1 MQRRRFLTLSAAAAA
16 SATAAASLGGCGFAL
31 RGSAKYPFKS
41 VFLQAPEASPLARQL
56 QRTLEGAGL
65 TVLRTPSDPALAERV
80 FELLQEQHERA
91 VVSQTSS
98 GAVREMQLRLR
109 VLYRLRDGDGLQASA
124 SAQGAQV
131 VELLQTRE
139 LSYDESQALSKEAEQ
154 ELLFKDMQT
163 ELVAQI
169 VRRLAH

>member
-1 MQRRRFLTLSAAAAA
+1 M
-16 SATAAASLGGCGFAL
+16 ATAC
-31 RGSAKYPFKS
+31 RP
-41 VFLQAPEASPLARQL
+41 
-56 QRTLEGAGL
+56 
-65 TVLRTPSDPALAERV
+65 
-80 FELLQEQHERA
+80 
-91 VVSQTSS
+91 
-98 GAVREMQLRLR
+98 
-109 VLYRLRDGDGLQASA
+109 ASA